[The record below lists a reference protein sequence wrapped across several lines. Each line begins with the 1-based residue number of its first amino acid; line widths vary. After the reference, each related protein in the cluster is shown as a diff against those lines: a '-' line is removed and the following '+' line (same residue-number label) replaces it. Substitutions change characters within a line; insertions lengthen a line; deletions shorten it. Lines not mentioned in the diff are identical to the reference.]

1 MSSKEIV
8 EYLKTE
14 NVDLNSVILE
24 ILKVQGISKNTAARL
39 VLGIDPSI
47 IIQEMFMGYKQRKQR
62 KQLYSEDN
70 TIPTTLIT
78 MYYELSPEKISFERL
93 KKAFVSRYI
102 KNESKLEDIHSPEEV
117 EGLRA
122 MYEYIHSEESDYMFN
137 VYTLKDIHRSLY
149 STTPH
154 PEFGGEFRR
163 HDVYLPGTGTELT
176 EWSMIRYEL
185 NKLDPEILGL
195 VEIAPEIRDCGDA
208 ELLLEYLDKCVILG
222 CKLVKIHPFGDGNG
236 RAIRGF
242 INKLLE
248 YVGLPPI
255 YIQENERTEYHKAM
269 NKANN
274 EGDYTDIKNFYRYKV
289 CDSIVELDIN
299 TRLRKQVNEEKS
311 RENGYVKEKV
321 DDLGRKDF

>member
-24 ILKVQGISKNTAARL
+24 ILKVQGISKNTLAKL

-47 IIQEMFMGYKQRKQR
+47 VIQEMFMGYKQRKQR

-78 MYYELSPEKISFERL
+78 MYYEFSPERISFERL

-122 MYEYIHSEESDYMFN
+122 MYEYIHSDESDYMFN

-149 STTPH
+149 STTQH

-185 NKLDPEILGL
+185 NKLDPQILDL
-195 VEIAPEIRDCGDA
+195 VEIAPDIRDYGDA
-208 ELLLEYLDKCVILG
+208 ELLLEYLDECVILG
-222 CKLVKIHPFGDGNG
+222 CKLIKIHPFGDGNG

-242 INKLLE
+242 INKMLE

-255 YIQENERTEYHKAM
+255 YIKENERTEYHKAM

-274 EGDYTDIKNFYRYKV
+274 DGDYTDIKNFYRYKV